1 MSWGFFGW
9 VEEVVARF
17 VKKRGVGSGV
27 SCMGY
32 IALMFTEGWVIAGGW
47 NALRDCVQRRGR
59 GIADG

>member
-1 MSWGFFGW
+1 MSWGFWGSVKEVGVMF
-9 VEEVVARF
+9 VE
-17 VKKRGVGSGV
+17 KRGLGIGV

-32 IALMFTEGWVIAGGW
+32 IAWMFAEGWVIAGGW